1 MKLDDINIPDE
12 LIEAVY
18 NEIHSSQQYIKLKK
32 QYDTLSMRREYAKAM
47 IVKKK
52 MENYEV
58 EVLDGIL
65 KTYVAKR
72 RISEGIVESMSMEDR
87 KTMNTLANAMLL
99 LSDVLDAMTMDAQS
113 VMKKYT
119 NGRITDFEKL
129 NNVLKE
135 TKSLVSYFD
144 GQLKDE
150 KAQLIFGET
159 SDDLYKLVFNKSK
172 SFVNKLKKH
181 AENINKNAPSPS
193 EVA

>member
-58 EVLDGIL
+58 EVFDGIL

-72 RISEGIVESMSMEDR
+72 RISEGIVESMSVEDR
-87 KTMNTLANAMLL
+87 KKMNTFANAMLL

-150 KAQLIFGET
+150 KAQMIFGET

-181 AENINKNAPSPS
+181 AEDINKNAPSSS